1 VDSTEALSKFGQDAW
16 DRVVCV
22 MTTGQAWQF
31 KPYKWS
37 DPKVL
42 FQHGRI
48 VLQSMVVVPTKQLLV
63 KGIYLSLTS
72 DPPNPKITDWNVTE
86 LKVCWKI
93 LYLLRFVDLA
103 LLPID

>member
-1 VDSTEALSKFGQDAW
+1 MDSTEALSKFGQDAW

-37 DPKVL
+37 DPKIL
-42 FQHGRI
+42 FQHGKI
-48 VLQSMVVVPTKQLLV
+48 VPLSVVATSANQVLV

-72 DPPNPKITDWNVTE
+72 DPPNPKISDWNVTE
-86 LKVCWKI
+86 LKVCFG
-93 LYLLRFVDLA
+93 LSYLLHD
-103 LLPID
+103 